1 MFLYNHGFFH
11 KNYGILDLKIM
22 IYLFVKY
29 WRIYS
34 INNDKIIATLM
45 ERKKSFSMGRSYFL
59 ITEKT
64 YIFSKKYKHLLY
76 KIYESIQWVYIYT
89 VSSFDKK
96 YREKR
101 K

>member
-11 KNYGILDLKIM
+11 KNYGISDLKIM

-45 ERKKSFSMGRSYFL
+45 ERKKIFL
-59 ITEKT
+59 HGKIIFFNYWKNL
-64 YIFSKKYKHLLY
+64 YI
-76 KIYESIQWVYIYT
+76 Q
-89 VSSFDKK
+89 
-96 YREKR
+96 
-101 K
+101 